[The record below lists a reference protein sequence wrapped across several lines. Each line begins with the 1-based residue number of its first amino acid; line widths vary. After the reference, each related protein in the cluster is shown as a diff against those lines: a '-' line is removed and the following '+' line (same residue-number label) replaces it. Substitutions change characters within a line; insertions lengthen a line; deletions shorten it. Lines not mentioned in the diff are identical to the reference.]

1 MKARELRGL
10 STEELLRELEE
21 RMQELFNL
29 RMQAQ
34 TERGQ
39 VPPQVRRVKREVSR
53 IRTVLA
59 ERELGIR

>member
-10 STEELLRELEE
+10 STEELVRELEE
-21 RMQELFNL
+21 RRQELFNL
-29 RMQAQ
+29 YIQAQ

-39 VPPQVRRVKREVSR
+39 VPPSVRNVRREISR
-53 IRTVLA
+53 ILTVLR